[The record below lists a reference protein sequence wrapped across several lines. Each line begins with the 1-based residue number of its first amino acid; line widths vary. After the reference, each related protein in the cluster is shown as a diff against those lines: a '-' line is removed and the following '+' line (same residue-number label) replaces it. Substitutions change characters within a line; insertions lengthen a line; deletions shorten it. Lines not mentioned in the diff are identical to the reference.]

1 MWTSKTPPCPL
12 GWSFELSWETWNC
25 WARYKQNMSKDKI
38 KTLLSQKVLFCS
50 KIAENCNSTRPIP
63 RHLLRALKTRGADRN
78 QNNPGLERGRI
89 PNRVGWKHSLL
100 GLKIAWSHCKTLSL
114 QCKSLL
120 QFRAKF
126 KAELTKKQNS
136 LTHCWMSNFYRGVEM
151 VGLQPS
157 CVSVSERK
165 QE

>member
-1 MWTSKTPPCPL
+1 MWTSKTPPL
-12 GWSFELSWETWNC
+12 GWSFELTWETWNC
-25 WARYKQNMSKDKI
+25 WARYKQNMSKDK
-38 KTLLSQKVLFCS
+38 TLLSQKTYCFVRKLLR
-50 KIAENCNSTRPIP
+50 IVTRPDRYPDTCSELWKLAEQTEI
-63 RHLLRALKTRGADRN
+63 KTI
-78 QNNPGLERGRI
+78 Q
-89 PNRVGWKHSLL
+89 GWREGGSQTELVENTLYWAWKSLGPTVKPFHFNGNL
-100 GLKIAWSHCKTLSL
+100 
-114 QCKSLL
+114 LL
-120 QFRAKF
+120 QFRAGF